1 MLTEIRNFLR
11 DNFQASFWTANI
23 MELFERIAYYGQAA
37 VLSIY
42 LRDYLHFT
50 EGSAGTLSSIFG
62 GLLYGLPIFAG
73 AIIDKIGF
81 RKSFL
86 FAFSVLSI
94 GYSTL
99 GFTYNFA
106 NDTNLFFIVLF
117 LLVFTAIGGSFIKP
131 SVLGTIN
138 YTTTEKS
145 KTMGYSIYYWLVNI
159 GGALGPIIAF
169 FFRTQF
175 GIQYVFLVSGI
186 SCALMFFSTI
196 IFYKNP
202 KIESNNLSFIDIFNN
217 FVKVIANIK
226 FLIFLFI
233 FALYWIMFWQIFV
246 IIPFY
251 LKDFISKD
259 APFDLITSTGPITI
273 ILLQLVISFITS
285 KLSAKPSIIIGFL
298 ISGLSW
304 LIIVLQPSIFTII
317 VMLVIHSIGEQ
328 IQAPKYYEYIS
339 KIAPNGQIALYQGFA
354 FLPIAI
360 GWAFGGSLGGYVY
373 EIFKVSSQ
381 PNLVFVVISSLGIFS
396 ALLMIV
402 FFKIQN
408 K

>member
-175 GIQYVFLVSGI
+175 
-186 SCALMFFSTI
+186 
-196 IFYKNP
+196 
-202 KIESNNLSFIDIFNN
+202 
-217 FVKVIANIK
+217 
-226 FLIFLFI
+226 
-233 FALYWIMFWQIFV
+233 
-246 IIPFY
+246 
-251 LKDFISKD
+251 
-259 APFDLITSTGPITI
+259 
-273 ILLQLVISFITS
+273 
-285 KLSAKPSIIIGFL
+285 
-298 ISGLSW
+298 
-304 LIIVLQPSIFTII
+304 
-317 VMLVIHSIGEQ
+317 
-328 IQAPKYYEYIS
+328 
-339 KIAPNGQIALYQGFA
+339 
-354 FLPIAI
+354 
-360 GWAFGGSLGGYVY
+360 
-373 EIFKVSSQ
+373 
-381 PNLVFVVISSLGIFS
+381 
-396 ALLMIV
+396 
-402 FFKIQN
+402 
-408 K
+408 